1 MRSLLLIWGS
11 LALLGCQPCPQST
24 QSTQSAQSA
33 KSEQRAQSAHIEKPN
48 TLTDAEER
56 LQTQAQER
64 PSIPTPELAA
74 GNSPSL
80 YINQIQ
86 FVGSHN
92 SYKQAMP
99 DSFVKQLLQLNPKI
113 LKSLE
118 YEHGPV
124 AEQLDHGLRKLEL
137 DVFYVADENQFL
149 VGHVQQIDM
158 NSNCATLRICLTQ
171 VSEWSKNNPSHAP
184 IWISFNA
191 KDEEI
196 LGLPDP
202 ETFTPTAFAL
212 MDSIIEEVLGDQL
225 IRPVEVAGL
234 NWPLLSDTTGK
245 FIMILDEGGVK
256 RDMYYQGWQQR
267 PMFTSAP
274 EGHPAAAIMIINDP
288 IKQFDEIQRLVAAG
302 YMVRTRADADT
313 QEARDNDTRRR
324 DAAFASGA
332 QAISTDYYQPATHF
346 GNDYQVILP
355 QAIRCNP
362 VTAPV
367 DCRVAGSN

>member
-1 MRSLLLIWGS
+1 MRILLLIS
-11 LALLGCQPCPQST
+11 AYLILLGCQSDE
-24 QSTQSAQSA
+24 QSANSEKLSKLKEIEPSA
-33 KSEQRAQSAHIEKPN
+33 
-48 TLTDAEER
+48 
-56 LQTQAQER
+56 QTQPQER
-64 PSIPTPELAA
+64 PPKPAA
-74 GNSPSL
+74 DNASAGL

-92 SYKQAMP
+92 SYKMALP
-99 DSFVKQLLQLNPKI
+99 EGFVKQLLKLNPKVVEA
-113 LKSLE
+113 LE
-118 YEHGPV
+118 YEHV
-124 AEQLDHGLRKLEL
+124 TLAEQLDLGMRKLEL

-158 NSNCATLRICLTQ
+158 NSNCGTLRICLNQ
-171 VSEWSKNNPSHAP
+171 AGEWSKNNPSHAP

-202 ETFTPTAFAL
+202 EGFTPTAFAL
-212 MDSIIEEVLGDQL
+212 MDLIIEEVLGDQL

-256 RDMYYQGWQQR
+256 RDMYYEGWQQR
-267 PMFTSAP
+267 PMFTNAA

-313 QEARDNDTRRR
+313 QEARDNDTSRR

-332 QAISTDYYQPATHF
+332 QAISTDYYLPATHF

-355 QAIRCNP
+355 HAIRCNP

-367 DCRVAGSN
+367 DCRVFGSN

>member
-1 MRSLLLIWGS
+1 MRSLLLICGC
-11 LALLGCQPCPQST
+11 LILLGCQSDE
-24 QSTQSAQSA
+24 QSANRGKLSKLKGVEQS
-33 KSEQRAQSAHIEKPN
+33 P
-48 TLTDAEER
+48 
-56 LQTQAQER
+56 QTQPQER
-64 PSIPTPELAA
+64 PPQPAA
-74 GNSPSL
+74 DNASAGL

-92 SYKQAMP
+92 SYKQVMP
-99 DSFVKQLLQLNPKI
+99 DGFVKQLMQLNPKVVE
-113 LKSLE
+113 SLE
-118 YEHGPV
+118 YEHRPI
-124 AEQLDHGLRKLEL
+124 AEQLDLGMRKLEL
-137 DVFYVADENQFL
+137 DVFYVADKNHLL
-149 VGHVQQIDM
+149 VGHVQKIDM
-158 NSNCATLRICLTQ
+158 NSNCATLRICLQQ
-171 VSEWSKNNPSHAP
+171 VSGWSRNNPSHAP

-191 KDEEI
+191 KDEYI
-196 LGLPDP
+196 LGLPAP
-202 ETFTPTAFAL
+202 ETFTPEAFAL
-212 MDSIIEEVLGDQL
+212 MDSIIEEALGNQL
-225 IRPVEVAGL
+225 IRPIEVAGL
-234 NWPLLSDTTGK
+234 NWPLLSEAKGK
-245 FIMILDEGGVK
+245 FIMILDQGGAK
-256 RDMYYQGWQQR
+256 RDMYYEGWQQR

-332 QAISTDYYQPATHF
+332 QAISTDYYLPATHF